1 MKLVAKT
8 VKVVALVLL
17 LLLTLSVV
25 FFGYTDKPL
34 AELNEKYATAPSA
47 FLTVDGMEVHYRD
60 EGNKTDSLPL
70 VLIHGTGSSLH
81 TFDAWTVELKKEK
94 RVIRMDLPAFGLTGP
109 FPDRVYNIDH
119 YVAFVNQF
127 LTALGIQQCIIG
139 GNSLGG
145 EIAWNFTV
153 QHPEKVQ
160 KLILID
166 AAGYPLQ
173 SQSVPIGFK
182 IARTPV
188 LNKMMTFIT
197 PKWMVASSLK
207 NVYADPSKVNDALV
221 NRFFDLTLRAGN
233 RQALVDRMNL
243 APDTGKLA
251 LIKNIQQPTLI
262 LWGEQDLLIPV
273 KNAFRFQNDL
283 PNDTLVLIKNSGH
296 CPMEESPQ
304 ETLIPLLNFLKK

>member
-8 VKVVALVLL
+8 VKVVVLVLL
-17 LLLTLSVV
+17 LLFTLSMI

-47 FLTVDGMEVHYRD
+47 FLTLDGMEVHYRD

-109 FPDRVYNIDH
+109 FPDRVYSIDH

-127 LTALGIQQCIIG
+127 LKDLGIQQCIIG

-188 LNKMMTFIT
+188 FNKMMTFIT

-262 LWGEQDLLIPV
+262 LWGEQDRLIPV
-273 KNAFRFQNDL
+273 QNAFRFQNDL

-296 CPMEESPQ
+296 VPMEESPQ